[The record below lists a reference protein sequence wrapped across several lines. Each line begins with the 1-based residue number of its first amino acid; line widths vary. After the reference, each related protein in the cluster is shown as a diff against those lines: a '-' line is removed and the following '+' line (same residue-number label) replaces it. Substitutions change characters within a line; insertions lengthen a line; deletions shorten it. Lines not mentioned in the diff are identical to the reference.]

1 MRALSAVDVADADGL
16 DGSGGGVGGG
26 VGFGLRMMF
35 AGENA
40 AGGEGQDDG
49 GGQGGADNRFHEIPF
64 REVSDEVCMRSS
76 EKGFSISTNMGV
88 KNGMARKT
96 KNTVWCR

>member
-1 MRALSAVDVADADGL
+1 MTDADGL
-16 DGSGGGVGGG
+16 DGSGGG

-35 AGENA
+35 AGEKT

-49 GGQGGADNRFHEIPF
+49 GGQSSADNRFHGIPF

-76 EKGFSISTNMGV
+76 EKGFSVSTNMGV
-88 KNGMARKT
+88 KNGRARKT
-96 KNTVWCR
+96 KNTVWHR

>member
-1 MRALSAVDVADADGL
+1 MQHELLRALGAVDVADADGL
-16 DGSGGGVGGG
+16 DGSGGG

-49 GGQGGADNRFHEIPF
+49 GGQSGADNRFHGIPF
-64 REVSDEVCMRSS
+64 RDVSDEV
-76 EKGFSISTNMGV
+76 
-88 KNGMARKT
+88 
-96 KNTVWCR
+96 